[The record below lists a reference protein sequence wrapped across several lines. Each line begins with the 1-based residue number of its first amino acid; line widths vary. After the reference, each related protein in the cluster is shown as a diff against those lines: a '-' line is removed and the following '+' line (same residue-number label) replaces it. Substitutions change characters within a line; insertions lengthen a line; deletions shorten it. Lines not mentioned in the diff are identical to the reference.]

1 MKVGLVL
8 EGGAMRGMWTCGVLD
23 VLLDNKI
30 NIDTIVGT
38 SAGGIFGVNYFSK
51 QRGRAIRY
59 SKRFCKD
66 LRYMSIL
73 SYIFTGDII
82 NKNFAFY
89 KVTKKYD
96 IFDNES
102 FVNSNKEFYVTATD
116 INTGLANYFKIT
128 DPVNQLEELRATSAI
143 PIFSK
148 PVLINE
154 NKYLDGGISDSIPY
168 DKIKDLGCD
177 KIIVVLTQPLEYK
190 KSRIDSKMQ
199 KIIRV
204 KYKKYPNLVNRMLL
218 RHDEYNATIKKLISL
233 EERDE
238 IFVIRPSKKLNIN
251 IIERNPLKYD
261 EIYNLGINDCKNCIS
276 KLKNYLYK

>member
-23 VLLDNKI
+23 VLLDNEI

-73 SYIFTGDII
+73 SYIFTGNII

-96 IFDNES
+96 VFDNES

-143 PIFSK
+143 PVFSK
-148 PVLINE
+148 PVIIN
-154 NKYLDGGISDSIPY
+154 NDKYLDGGISDSIPY
-168 DKIKDLGCD
+168 NKIKELGCD
-177 KIIVVLTQPLEYK
+177 KIVVVLTQPLDYRKSKINSK
-190 KSRIDSKMQ
+190 KE
-199 KIIRV
+199 KIIRS

-218 RHDEYNATIKKLISL
+218 RHEEYNATIEKLISL
-233 EERDE
+233 EEKDE
-238 IFVIRPSKKLNIN
+238 IFVIRPSKKLDIN

-261 EIYNLGINDCKNCIS
+261 EIYNLGITDCKKCIN
-276 KLKNYLYK
+276 KLKKYLYK